1 MQGLHKSRRRALL
14 SCDVSLD
21 GQTVAAGTDLEGEDA
36 LILYWY
42 GNSSLLANNAN
53 PFLCRDPRNPAAPLR
68 AHESTHS
75 DDITALH
82 FSKSQNNLLLS
93 ASSDGLICTS
103 NAVEDDEDE
112 AGLHVGNV
120 GSSVAQAGWMS
131 EAGGSTSVWAASD
144 METFS
149 IWSHEVKQISI
160 P

>member
-1 MQGLHKSRRRALL
+1 MPTLF
-14 SCDVSLD
+14 C
-21 GQTVAAGTDLEGEDA
+21 
-36 LILYWY
+36 
-42 GNSSLLANNAN
+42 
-53 PFLCRDPRNPAAPLR
+53 CRDPRNPAAPLR

-93 ASSDGLICTS
+93 ASSDGLVCTS

-131 EAGGSTSVWAASD
+131 EAGGSTSVWAAISRD
-144 METFS
+144 LEGKGGKYL
-149 IWSHEVKQISI
+149 ERCQISQPKQKKGFTPI
-160 P
+160 SPGHAEWAYDQEAAKRLYDESLKLVGLS